1 MSLLRKCLRFID
13 SFVIIR
19 FALIY
24 LLTCRARYKTL
35 LKDQSLLWQ
44 FRARCSENYKPFG
57 DDEAGFFIC
66 VLSLWSGRE
75 SGSDQSRNLTQI
87 AGATNKCRLK
97 QRLSDLSESHF
108 DSDFW
113 RALT

>member
-1 MSLLRKCLRFID
+1 LHFHGH
-13 SFVIIR
+13 FVKIQA
-19 FALIY
+19 ALIY

-44 FRARCSENYKPFG
+44 FRARCSENCKPFAN
-57 DDEAGFFIC
+57 DEAGFFVC
-66 VLSLWSGRE
+66 VLCFLVWSQKRFRPVAGFDRK
-75 SGSDQSRNLTQI
+75 I
-87 AGATNKCRLK
+87 AGATHKFRLK

-113 RALT
+113 RALI